1 MDLFS
6 LFEKYQQGTLRE
18 QDILLH
24 EYNSYQ
30 KDWKGGGS
38 LEEFPEKEEEVP
50 RKKFSR
56 KISKD
61 HHQIN
66 KQRFYK

>member
-18 QDILLH
+18 QDILLL
-24 EYNSYQ
+24 EYSDYNR
-30 KDWKGGGS
+30 DWKGEGS
-38 LEEFPEKEEEVP
+38 LEEVPVKEEVP

-56 KISKD
+56 KISRD

>member
-24 EYNSYQ
+24 EYSGYQ

-38 LEEFPEKEEEVP
+38 LEESLEEEVP

>member
-6 LFEKYQQGTLRE
+6 LFEKYQQGTLKE
-18 QDILLH
+18 SDILLH

-38 LEEFPEKEEEVP
+38 IEDFPEKEEELP

-61 HHQIN
+61 HHLTVRQ
-66 KQRFYK
+66 KFYR